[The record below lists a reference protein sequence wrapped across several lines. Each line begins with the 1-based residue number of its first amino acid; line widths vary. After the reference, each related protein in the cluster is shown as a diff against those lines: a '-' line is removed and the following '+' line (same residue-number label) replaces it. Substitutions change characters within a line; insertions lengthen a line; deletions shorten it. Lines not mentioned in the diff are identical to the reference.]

1 MSRSVDD
8 ELSDLRRCTDR
19 PDDPANAELVL
30 RALRHRSYRVVQR
43 AAILSVDV
51 AAKSQCGELAAA
63 LLSAYKRFLEK
74 PEKVDPGCP
83 AKTAIIDALRR
94 IDFDD
99 IVFEAEVFEA
109 EVFGA
114 EVFGAEVCGAEGFD
128 EEGFFTQA
136 TRYRQLEPVFG
147 GSVDAAAELRVHAAF
162 ALVEMGSR
170 RALPALVDL
179 LADSEAACRAGAAR
193 ALATTNQDAAK
204 FLLRLKVRQ
213 GDKNAQVLGEC
224 VLSFLEIGGADAVP
238 LAVPYLNDANLD
250 RRLETAIALGTSRHT
265 EAFAPLKQRAQ
276 LASDAEERRIMFTAL
291 ALLQYKEA
299 IDFLLEQVNSADVSV
314 VVAALHALSHLR
326 DQDSVRE
333 RLKTLALEKSHPDIR
348 AALEK
353 YFGE

>member
-30 RALRHRSYRVVQR
+30 RALKHRSYRVVQR
-43 AAILSVDV
+43 AAKLSVDV

-99 IVFEAEVFEA
+99 IDFEAEVFDA
-109 EVFGA
+109 K
-114 EVFGAEVCGAEGFD
+114 VCGADGFD

>member
-99 IVFEAEVFEA
+99 IVFEAEVF
-109 EVFGA
+109 
-114 EVFGAEVCGAEGFD
+114 GAEVCGAEGFD

-193 ALATTNQDAAK
+193 ALATTNQDTAK

-250 RRLETAIALGTSRHT
+250 RRLETAIALGTSRHA

-276 LASDAEERRIMFTAL
+276 VASDAEERRIMFTAL